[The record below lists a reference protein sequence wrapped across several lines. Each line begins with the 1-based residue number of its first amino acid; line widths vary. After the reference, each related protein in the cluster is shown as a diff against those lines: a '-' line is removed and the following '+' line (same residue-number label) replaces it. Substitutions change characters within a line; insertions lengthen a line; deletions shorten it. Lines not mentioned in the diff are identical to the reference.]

1 MIQWAPTAAVSAEF
15 ELRKIAA
22 TKPGG
27 NRGAIADVLA
37 RLRPALAGRSLWL
50 VLRSNDLRT
59 PGMKEKLGQFLALW
73 GQLGM
78 EAPPPVLCV
87 AIVRWDEGDL
97 SLQEAEPIAA
107 AAFAQARD
115 SGLIAID
122 PVTLSICDVS
132 HFDEWQWVLTKFE
145 KKVDQIK
152 FDRLKKSFTAPF
164 RLSQLKDRLA
174 EGPIYT

>member
-1 MIQWAPTAAVSAEF
+1 
-15 ELRKIAA
+15 
-22 TKPGG
+22 
-27 NRGAIADVLA
+27 
-37 RLRPALAGRSLWL
+37 
-50 VLRSNDLRT
+50 
-59 PGMKEKLGQFLALW
+59 MKEKLGQFLALW